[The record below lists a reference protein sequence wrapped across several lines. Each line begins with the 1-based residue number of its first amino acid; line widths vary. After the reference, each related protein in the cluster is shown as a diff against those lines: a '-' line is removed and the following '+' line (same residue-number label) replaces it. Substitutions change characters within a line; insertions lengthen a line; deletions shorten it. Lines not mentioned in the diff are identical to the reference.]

1 MTFKHIAM
9 KQYQQLR
16 ARLCALFSLNDSR
29 WGRGAKGNNSTND
42 SPKPYSQQRPQD
54 GPPDLDEL
62 WQEFNNKLN
71 RLLGK
76 RLKGGN
82 GYKPPSGKKGT
93 SVGLGFICFI
103 LFAIW
108 MATGIYIVQ
117 EGQVG
122 VVLQF
127 GKFKYTTRPGINWRL
142 PWPIQ
147 EQEIVNLSALRSVE
161 IGRLTLIKSANLK
174 DSSMLTEDENII
186 DVKFAVQY
194 RLKDAAD
201 YLFNNRDVDST
212 VIQAAE
218 AAVREIVGRNKMDFV
233 LYEGREKIAIDLAQ
247 LIQKLLDNYRAGVF
261 VTSVTIQN
269 VQPPEQVQAA
279 FDDAVKAGQDRE
291 RLKNEGQAYANDILP
306 KAVGTA
312 ARLLEEAKGYKARLE
327 LQAEGDAARFRQLQ
341 AEYSKAPAVTRER
354 LYLETMQ
361 QILSATTKVLVESK
375 QGSQLL
381 YLPLDKLINYSDT
394 QPTTANPNSAVVIPQ
409 ANNPSQSSIDAPGQI
424 DLRTTREGL
433 RNREL
438 H

>member
-1 MTFKHIAM
+1 MTFKHISM

-29 WGRGAKGNNSTND
+29 WGRGAKENNSTND
-42 SPKPYSQQRPQD
+42 PQQPYSQQRPQD

-62 WQEFNNKLN
+62 WQEFNSKLN

-76 RLKGGN
+76 KLKGGN
-82 GYKPPSGKKGT
+82 GYKPPSGKKGA
-93 SVGLGFICFI
+93 SIGLGFMCII
-103 LFAIW
+103 LLAIW
-108 MATGIYIVQ
+108 MATGVFIIQ

-127 GKFKYTTRPGINWRL
+127 GKLKYTTRPGINWRL

-147 EQEIVNLSALRSVE
+147 EHEVVNLSALRSVE

-233 LYEGREKIAIDLAQ
+233 LYEGREKIAIDLGQ
-247 LIQKLLDNYRAGVF
+247 LIQKLLDSYHTGVL

-361 QILSATTKVLVESK
+361 QILSSTTKVLVESK
-375 QGSQLL
+375 QGNQLL

-394 QPTTANPNSAVVIPQ
+394 QSNSANPNPGVVMPQ
-409 ANNPSQSSIDAPGQI
+409 TNNSSQSSIEAPGQI

>member
-1 MTFKHIAM
+1 MTFKNITV
-9 KQYQQLR
+9 KQYHHFR
-16 ARLCALFSLNDSR
+16 ARLRALFSLNDSR
-29 WGRGAKGNNSTND
+29 WGRGAQEKD
-42 SPKPYSQQRPQD
+42 SPNDPSQPYSQQRPQD

-62 WQEFNNKLN
+62 WQEFNSKLN

-76 RLKGGN
+76 RPQGGN
-82 GYKPPSGKKGT
+82 DRVPPQGKKAANIGI
-93 SVGLGFICFI
+93 GFI
-103 LFAIW
+103 LFILLAIW
-108 MATGIYIVQ
+108 MATGVFIVQ

-127 GKFKYTTRPGINWRL
+127 GKLKYTTRPGINWRL

-147 EQEIVNLSALRSVE
+147 DHEIVNVSALRSVE
-161 IGRLTLIKSANLK
+161 IGRATPIKSANLK

-194 RLKDAAD
+194 RLKDATD
-201 YLFNNRDVDST
+201 YLFNNRDVEST

-218 AAVREIVGRNKMDFV
+218 AAVRETVGRNKMDFV

-247 LIQKLLDNYRAGVF
+247 LIQKLLDNYRAGVL
-261 VTSVTIQN
+261 VTSITIQN

-306 KAVGTA
+306 RVAGTA
-312 ARLLEEAKGYKARLE
+312 TRLLEEAKAYKARLE
-327 LQAEGDAARFRQLQ
+327 LQAEGDAARFKQLQ
-341 AEYSKAPAVTRER
+341 AEYSKAPGVTRDR

-361 QILSATTKVLVESK
+361 QILASTTKVLVESR

-381 YLPLDKLINYSDT
+381 YLPLDKLIT
-394 QPTTANPNSAVVIPQ
+394 QSEVHSVPAHQNPTVVAPQ
-409 ANNPSQSSIDAPGQI
+409 ATTPQSQTDSSGQI
-424 DLRTTREGL
+424 DLRSREGL
-433 RNREL
+433 RNREREL
-438 H
+438 R